1 MASPAE
7 LRPNTDQVQ
16 ESKAKS
22 PGTDLPHIDR
32 LKVLA
37 DMDTVPKG
45 KPTASLQE
53 FYLGG
58 VKDGETGAGVPKFV
72 AKDGPAGSD
81 VPKFVAPGTEKVP
94 AAVEQLAR
102 NDAAPKV
109 SADSAIKT
117 LQSPDAT
124 AQQKIEAVSKLYDT
138 MPKDGNGRV
147 HLTIHDGDKD
157 KQFEISKE
165 KLGHGVNLTH
175 LTYRDA
181 KGHSHPVL
189 RGVERKG
196 HVDQEQ
202 DKHGNKADFK
212 GDWWSKHAENSAI
225 SQFAPSTD
233 TKVAP
238 MPPQPDR
245 DREKAGPREPEKTVP
260 MPPIPDRDREKA
272 GPPGP
277 ERIPTPPI
285 APDRDHHHGRSEHGH
300 PDGEP
305 RPHRKDKS
313 EPGTEPGPDRRPKTE
328 PEQRTKPE
336 PEPERRTKPEKE
348 DRPEP
353 QSGEFVKPSDLHK
366 FWVVQPSKFEC
377 GSSAEAMA
385 ISKVTGRAP
394 FSAGEIHQL
403 SQENGTMGSGAFPH
417 VGREGATNNMAE
429 QLKKHGV
436 NAETHDFGSNPHGE
450 MNKLDEELAKGHH
463 AVAYIRNPATGHGHF
478 IFIDGKTEDGKY
490 VVGNSGRHTFRDAPP
505 VGRKELENWMLGEKR
520 GNPYFVSVW

>member
-7 LRPNTDQVQ
+7 LRPNNDQVQ
-16 ESKAKS
+16 ESKDKI
-22 PGTDLPHIDR
+22 PGADLPQIDR

-58 VKDGETGAGVPKFV
+58 VKDGQTGAAVPKFV
-72 AKDGPAGSD
+72 SKTDQVAVVGP
-81 VPKFVAPGTEKVP
+81 EKLSP
-94 AAVEQLAR
+94 AA
-102 NDAAPKV
+102 APME
-109 SADSAIKT
+109 SAMSTLTSA
-117 LQSPDAT
+117 DAT

-147 HLTIHDGDKD
+147 HLTLHDGDKD

-175 LTYRDA
+175 LTYRDE
-181 KGHSHPVL
+181 KGQIHPVL

-196 HVDQEQ
+196 LVDQEQ

-212 GDWWSKHAENSAI
+212 GDWWSKHAGNSVI

-233 TKVAP
+233 AKVAP
-238 MPPQPDR
+238 
-245 DREKAGPREPEKTVP
+245 V
-260 MPPIPDRDREKA
+260 PPIPDRDRHA
-272 GPPGP
+272 RP
-277 ERIPTPPI
+277 RH
-285 APDRDHHHGRSEHGH
+285 DRQNPAAE
-300 PDGEP
+300 
-305 RPHRKDKS
+305 S
-313 EPGTEPGPDRRPKTE
+313 EPNTEPGPGP
-328 PEQRTKPE
+328 QRQERKPE
-336 PEPERRTKPEKE
+336 PEPESRIKPEKE
-348 DRPEP
+348 DTRER

-403 SQENGTMGSGAFPH
+403 SRENGSLDAGAFPH
-417 VGREGATNNMAE
+417 GAGNMNME
-429 QLKKHGV
+429 KQLKVHGV
-436 NAETHDFGSNPHGE
+436 NAETHDFGGNPRAE

-490 VVGNSGRHTFRDAPP
+490 VVGNSGRHTFGNAPP
-505 VGRKELENWMLGEKR
+505 VGRQELESWMLGAKR
-520 GNPYFVSVW
+520 GSPYFVSVW

>member
-7 LRPNTDQVQ
+7 LRPNNDRVE
-16 ESKAKS
+16 ESKAKI
-22 PGTDLPHIDR
+22 PGSDLPHIDR

-58 VKDGETGAGVPKFV
+58 AKDGQTGADVPKFV
-72 AKDGPAGSD
+72 AKTDQVAA
-81 VPKFVAPGTEKVP
+81 VPKFVAKTDQVAVVGPEKPAP
-94 AAVEQLAR
+94 AA
-102 NDAAPKV
+102 APME
-109 SADSAIKT
+109 SAMSTLTSAN
-117 LQSPDAT
+117 AT

-147 HLTIHDGDKD
+147 HLTLHDGDKD
-157 KQFEISKE
+157 KHFEISKE

-175 LTYRDA
+175 LTYRDE
-181 KGHSHPVL
+181 KGHIHPVL

-212 GDWWSKHAENSAI
+212 GDWWSKHAGDSAI

-233 TKVAP
+233 AKVAP
-238 MPPQPDR
+238 
-245 DREKAGPREPEKTVP
+245 V
-260 MPPIPDRDREKA
+260 PPIPDRDREKA
-272 GPPGP
+272 GPHEPEKTVPVPPIP
-277 ERIPTPPI
+277 ERDREKAGPHEPEKNVPLPPI
-285 APDRDHHHGRSEHGH
+285 PDRDRHHHAR
-300 PDGEP
+300 P
-305 RPHRKDKS
+305 RHDRQKPAAES
-313 EPGTEPGPDRRPKTE
+313 EPNTEPGPGP
-328 PEQRTKPE
+328 QRQERKPE
-336 PEPERRTKPEKE
+336 PEPQSRIKPEKE
-348 DRPEP
+348 DTRER

-403 SQENGTMGSGAFPH
+403 SRENGSLNAGAFPH
-417 VGREGATNNMAE
+417 GAGNKNMEE
-429 QLKKHGV
+429 QLKAHGV
-436 NAETHDFGSNPHGE
+436 NAETHDFAGNPRGE

-490 VVGNSGRHTFRDAPP
+490 VVGNSGRHTFGNAPP
-505 VGRKELENWMLGEKR
+505 VGRQELENWMLGEKR
-520 GNPYFVSVW
+520 GSPYFVSVW